1 MTLRPLGFR
10 RLVLGLQPG
19 VSDRSAEL
27 AAGFASLF
35 DVELLGL
42 FLDDLGLRHLAAMPA
57 ARAISAPGARW
68 RELEPAPGL
77 VDRAARR
84 AERRFA
90 AASRGLARPRFEI
103 VRGRAAEAL
112 AAVAR
117 AEDIVVI
124 VPPAAAADRAAE
136 PFASLIAAAFG
147 SEAAV
152 MLAPARPACA
162 AGSIVAIATSPNDPS
177 VEAASL
183 IAVAAGERLVVLDA
197 RAIAGDM
204 LRVERKREGGEG
216 SEGSSRI
223 DEGPVNY
230 AADAAPHALR
240 GLTERLTVI
249 SRGTIRNEVA
259 LTIALA
265 RGAPVLSIDAPDR
278 ARRV

>member
-1 MTLRPLGFR
+1 M
-10 RLVLGLQPG
+10 
-19 VSDRSAEL
+19 
-27 AAGFASLF
+27 
-35 DVELLGL
+35 
-42 FLDDLGLRHLAAMPA
+42 
-57 ARAISAPGARW
+57 
-68 RELEPAPGL
+68 
-77 VDRAARR
+77 
-84 AERRFA
+84 
-90 AASRGLARPRFEI
+90 
-103 VRGRAAEAL
+103 
-112 AAVAR
+112 
-117 AEDIVVI
+117 I

-152 MLAPARPACA
+152 MLAPARPARA

-183 IAVAAGERLVVLDA
+183 IAAAAGERLVVVDA

-216 SEGSSRI
+216 SSRI
-223 DEGPVNY
+223 DEGPVKY